1 MDLLDNSRAK
11 PATNQSNFESA
22 ELQPI
27 GGNAN
32 TTSNSQITNQS
43 SQPSSI
49 SHAKDIKDQP
59 SRPNVI
65 SRPINRIQSINSRG
79 TYKNRSKRGYL
90 GFQN

>member
-11 PATNQSNFESA
+11 PATNQSNLETA
-22 ELQPI
+22 ELEPI

-49 SHAKDIKDQP
+49 SHAKDIKDNP

-65 SRPINRIQSINSRG
+65 SRPINRFQSINSHG
-79 TYKNRSKRGYL
+79 TYNYRS
-90 GFQN
+90 